1 MPRAKSQRFAC
12 SPFRFSLVVQRIS
25 ASCGRLVTKTPRSAP
40 TFPTFDVVAKGA
52 EAAEPSDLRFPWA
65 VTEPDA
71 RAADQIDNRPAAEA
85 AVVDADGAGGS
96 MGGAGGVAGS
106 GGGGGGTGSGGAT
119 STGGSVLDG
128 ASFTVDSSYSET
140 APAEVDSGFPEVSLD
155 QDTED
160 VAEVAV
166 DLPTDSAGDSSVDV
180 ALDVPWDLPSPDL
193 PAGTLICPATIAGSL
208 DSTDSVQTGRLSRVA
223 PVSACGISKPA
234 PGKDADPTN
243 SHLYDV
249 YHFGN
254 PTNAPACFN
263 FRLKYPG
270 AQLFAVAYASF
281 DRTDIT
287 QNYLG
292 DVGDVLN
299 SPQGMGITVGPA
311 STVDVVVSA
320 IAVGTSPAGS
330 YTLSCSAQ

>member
-1 MPRAKSQRFAC
+1 LLALSVFVGCTADLSELRAPSHKDAALGTHFADPLDASFPRE
-12 SPFRFSLVVQRIS
+12 
-25 ASCGRLVTKTPRSAP
+25 
-40 TFPTFDVVAKGA
+40 VAV
-52 EAAEPSDLRFPWA
+52 F
-65 VTEPDA
+65 DA
-71 RAADQIDNRPAAEA
+71 RAADQIGDRA
-85 AVVDADGAGGS
+85 AVEVTAVDSDGDGGP

-106 GGGGGGTGSGGAT
+106 GGGGGGTGSGGVT

-128 ASFTVDSSYSET
+128 ASFTVDSSSSEK
-140 APAEVDSGFPEVSLD
+140 APAEVDSGFPDVSLD

-160 VAEVAV
+160 VADGSA
-166 DLPTDSAGDSSVDV
+166 DLPTDYAGDSSVDV
-180 ALDVPWDLPSPDL
+180 ALDVPSDVPSPDL
-193 PAGTLICPATIAGSL
+193 PAGTLTCPATIAGSL

-223 PVSACGISKPA
+223 PLSACGISKTA

-263 FRLKYPG
+263 FTLEYPG
-270 AQLFAVAYASF
+270 AQLFAVAYTSF

-287 QNYLG
+287 QSYLG

-311 STVDVVVSA
+311 STVDIVVSA

-330 YTLSCSAQ
+330 YTLSCSVQ